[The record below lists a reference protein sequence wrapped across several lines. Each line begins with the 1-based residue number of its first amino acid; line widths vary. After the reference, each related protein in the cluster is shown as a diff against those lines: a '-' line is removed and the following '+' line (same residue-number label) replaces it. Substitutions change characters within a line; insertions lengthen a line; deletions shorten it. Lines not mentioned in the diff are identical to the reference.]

1 MARRLAP
8 GDIVLA
14 RFPEHRPPGHEQHGL
29 RPALVVGLP
38 DLLGQPRFPVVLA
51 APLTTDRRQ
60 AWASRSSRLYP
71 RLPAGTG
78 GLPADSLALLDQTRS
93 LDWER
98 VAGYLGTLPS
108 EAYRPIRDG
117 LRDMLAGRHGSG
129 KPAE

>member
-8 GDIVLA
+8 GDVLLA
-14 RFPEHRPPGHEQHGL
+14 RFPEPRPSGHEQHGL

-38 DLLGQPRFPVVLA
+38 DLLGQPRFPVVLLT
-51 APLTTDRRQ
+51 PLTTDRRQ
-60 AWASRSSRLYP
+60 AWASRSPRLYP
-71 RLPAGTG
+71 RLPAGAG

-108 EAYRPIRDG
+108 EVYQPVRDG
-117 LRDMLAGRHGSG
+117 LHDMLGSRRRG
-129 KPAE
+129 SEPAE